1 MAGTFVDVLGDR
13 AVASAGLAF
22 EFVDRDGTVLDSIGY
37 PELAQRARAVGAA
50 LTERGLTGQ
59 RVLLSLPAGPEY
71 VTALFGCLYA
81 GAVAV
86 PLPPGAEHR
95 RAVVDDAAP
104 AAAIVSP
111 YDSVDDLADVTLLTT
126 ADLDGDPR
134 SWRRPDIGPDTL
146 ALLQYPDGTDS
157 YGVMVTHAN
166 LVASADQLE
175 RHFGATE
182 DTGVVSWLPPYH
194 DMGLLGGILQPVYTG
209 SRAALLSPAAGP
221 ATWLRLVTERRA
233 RIGYAPRRGYEETL
247 PDRELAGLDLS
258 TLEVAVTE
266 ASAPEEFADR
276 LAPYGFRRS
285 ALFPCYW
292 LPEATALVAGRPA
305 VVATSFDEDSLS
317 PGRPAR
323 PAAAGTAV
331 LDLGAAA
338 ADLDIAIVDPLT
350 STRCPDGTA
359 GEIWVSGPNVAVGYL
374 GRPAESERTFCA
386 RLRGSTE
393 NYLRTNDFGFIHRGG
408 LHVTEPRG
416 ALLAAL

>member
-22 EFVDRDGTVLDSIGY
+22 EFADRDGTVLDSIGY
-37 PELAQRARAVGAA
+37 PDLARRARTIAAA
-50 LTERGLTGQ
+50 LTSRGLAGQ
-59 RVLLSLPAGPEY
+59 RVLLSLPPGLAY

-86 PLPPGAEHR
+86 PLPPGSAHR
-95 RAVVDDAAP
+95 RAVVADAAP
-104 AAAIVSP
+104 AAAIASGPVG
-111 YDSVDDLADVTLLTT
+111 LDVPVLSA
-126 ADLDGDPR
+126 ADLEGDPR

-146 ALLQYPDGTDS
+146 ALVQYPGDH
-157 YGVMVTHAN
+157 GVMVTHAN
-166 LVASADQLE
+166 LVASAEQIE

-182 DTGVVSWLPPYH
+182 YTGVVSWLPPYH

-209 SRAALLSPAAGP
+209 SRAVLLSPAAGL
-221 ATWLRLVTERRA
+221 ATWLRLVTELRA
-233 RIGYAPRRGYEETL
+233 RIGYAPRGGYEEV
-247 PDRELAGLDLS
+247 PSDRELTGLDLS
-258 TLEVAVTE
+258 TLDIAVTD

-305 VVATSFDEDSLS
+305 AVATSFDVDSLS

-323 PAAAGTAV
+323 QAPGTVV
-331 LDLGAAA
+331 LDLGTAA

-374 GRPAESERTFCA
+374 GRPAASERTFCA

-408 LHVTEPRG
+408 LHLTEPRG

>member
-37 PELAQRARAVGAA
+37 PDLARRARAIGAA
-50 LTERGLTGQ
+50 LTEHGLAGQ
-59 RVLLSLPAGPEY
+59 RVLLSLPPGLAY

-86 PLPPGAEHR
+86 PLPPGSAHR

-104 AAAIVSP
+104 AAAIVSAYEP
-111 YDSVDDLADVTLLTT
+111 VDDLAGVTVLSM
-126 ADLDGDPR
+126 ADLDGDLR

-146 ALLQYPDGTDS
+146 ALLQYAGGTD

-166 LVASADQLE
+166 LVASAEQIE

-209 SRAALLSPAAGP
+209 SRAVLLSPAAGP
-221 ATWLRLVTERRA
+221 ATWLRLVAELRA
-233 RIGYAPRRGYEETL
+233 RIGYAPRRGYEEVL
-247 PDRELAGLDLS
+247 PDHELAGLDLS
-258 TLEVAVTE
+258 TLDVAVTD

-276 LAPYGFRRS
+276 MAPYGFRRS

-292 LPEATALVAGRPA
+292 LAEATALVAGRPA
-305 VVATSFDEDSLS
+305 VVATSFDGDSLS
-317 PGRPAR
+317 LGRPAR
-323 PAAAGTAV
+323 QAAAGTAV

-338 ADLDIAIVDPLT
+338 AELDIAIVDPLT
-350 STRCPDGTA
+350 ATRCPDGTA
-359 GEIWVSGPNVAVGYL
+359 GEVWVSGPNVAVGYL
-374 GRPAESERTFCA
+374 GRPAASEHTFCA

>member
-13 AVASAGLAF
+13 AVVSAGLAF

-37 PELAQRARAVGAA
+37 PDLARRARTIAAA
-50 LTERGLTGQ
+50 LTEHGLAGR
-59 RVLLSLPAGPEY
+59 RVLLSLPPGLAY

-81 GAVAV
+81 GVVAV
-86 PLPPGAEHR
+86 PLPPGSPHR
-95 RAVVDDAAP
+95 RAVVADAAP
-104 AAAIVSP
+104 AAAIAYGASG
-111 YDSVDDLADVTLLTT
+111 DLDLPVLSM
-126 ADLDGDPR
+126 ADLEGDPR
-134 SWRRPDIGPDTL
+134 TWRRPDIGPDTL
-146 ALLQYPDGTDS
+146 ALVQYPGDS
-157 YGVMVTHAN
+157 DARGVMVTHAN
-166 LVASADQLE
+166 LVASAGQIE

-209 SRAALLSPAAGP
+209 SRAVLLSPAAGA
-221 ATWLRLVTERRA
+221 ATWLRLVAELRA
-233 RIGYAPRRGYEETL
+233 RIGYAPRRGYEEPL
-247 PDRELAGLDLS
+247 SDRELAGLDMS
-258 TLEVAVTE
+258 TVDALVTE

-276 LAPYGFRRS
+276 LAPYGLRRS

-305 VVATSFDEDSLS
+305 VVATAFEVDSLS

-323 PAAAGTAV
+323 QAAAGTAV

-350 STRCPDGTA
+350 ATRCPDGTA

-374 GRPAESERTFCA
+374 GRPAASERTFCA

-408 LHVTEPRG
+408 LHITEPRG

>member
-37 PELAQRARAVGAA
+37 PDLARRARAIGAA
-50 LTERGLTGQ
+50 LTEHGLAGR
-59 RVLLSLPAGPEY
+59 RVLLSLPPGLAY
-71 VTALFGCLYA
+71 VTTLFGCLYA

-86 PLPPGAEHR
+86 PLPPGSAHR
-95 RAVVDDAAP
+95 RAVVADAAP
-104 AAAIVSP
+104 AAAISYGP
-111 YDSVDDLADVTLLTT
+111 TDLDVPVLSM

-146 ALLQYPDGTDS
+146 ALLQYPDS

-166 LVASADQLE
+166 LVASAEQIE

-209 SRAALLSPAAGP
+209 SRAVLLSPAAGA
-221 ATWLRLVTERRA
+221 ATWLRLVAELRA
-233 RIGYAPRRGYEETL
+233 RIGYAPRGGYEEVL
-247 PDRELAGLDLS
+247 PDHELAGLDLS
-258 TLEVAVTE
+258 TLDVAVTG
-266 ASAPEEFADR
+266 ASVPEEFADR
-276 LAPYGFRRS
+276 MAPYGFRRS

-305 VVATSFDEDSLS
+305 VVATSFEADSLS

-323 PAAAGTAV
+323 QAAAGTAV

-338 ADLDIAIVDPLT
+338 AHLDIAIVDPLT

-374 GRPAESERTFCA
+374 GRPAASEHTFCA
-386 RLRGSTE
+386 RLRGSSE

>member
-22 EFVDRDGTVLDSIGY
+22 EFVDRDGTVGDSIGY
-37 PELAQRARAVGAA
+37 PDLARRARTIAA
-50 LTERGLTGQ
+50 GLTARGLAGQ
-59 RVLLSLPAGPEY
+59 RVLLSLPPGLPY

-86 PLPPGAEHR
+86 PLPPGSAHR
-95 RAVVDDAAP
+95 RAVVADAAP
-104 AAAIVSP
+104 AAAIVSGP
-111 YDSVDDLADVTLLTT
+111 VDLDVPVLSA
-126 ADLDGDPR
+126 ADLEGDPR

-146 ALLQYPDGTDS
+146 ALVQYQGSSDAH
-157 YGVMVTHAN
+157 GVMVTHAN
-166 LVASADQLE
+166 LVASAEQIE
-175 RHFGATE
+175 HHFGATE
-182 DTGVVSWLPPYH
+182 YTGVVSWLPPYH

-209 SRAALLSPAAGP
+209 SRAVLLSPAAGL
-221 ATWLRLVTERRA
+221 ATWLRLVTEMRA
-233 RIGYAPRRGYEETL
+233 RIGYVPRQGYAEV
-247 PDRELAGLDLS
+247 PSDRELAGLDLS
-258 TLEVAVTE
+258 TLAVAVTD
-266 ASAPEEFADR
+266 ASALSSEGFADR

-305 VVATSFDEDSLS
+305 AVATSFDVDSLS

-323 PAAAGTAV
+323 QAPGTPV
-331 LDLGAAA
+331 LDLGTAA

-374 GRPAESERTFCA
+374 GRPAASERTFCA

-408 LHVTEPRG
+408 LHVTEPKDVLLT
-416 ALLAAL
+416 AL